1 MAEDKDDEPR
11 IRISQSA
18 TNSKNVTQIGYSKGD
33 ITISYPS
40 SDARIEDEAR
50 AQLEKLI
57 ADLQQ
62 TLNQVPE
69 ENRKDAEAV
78 AALTTDLVQ
87 TSEQEEP
94 NRTVLEIKGEGLKK
108 AAENLAAIAP
118 TVLSIATQIVT
129 HILTMGR

>member
-18 TNSKNVTQIGYSKGD
+18 TNSKNVTQIGYSSGD

-129 HILTMGR
+129 HILTMGG